1 MRIAGIIF
9 FLGSLCFAADYNGP
23 RPAKPDIPYLLH
35 ANNLVETEA
44 VEAKEEQGKKKEET
58 TYIIA
63 GDSSPVKTPMAEPIF
78 LMEVD
83 KLTAERL
90 ELYKL
95 DVKNGRREITI
106 NQKKRK
112 GPRQFRVL
120 VTRVADH
127 LYKVEAS
134 ESLENGEYS
143 LSPTDSNRAFCFQ
156 VY

>member
-1 MRIAGIIF
+1 MLLLA
-9 FLGSLCFAADYNGP
+9 SLSFGADYAGP
-23 RPAKPDIPYLLH
+23 RPPKADVPYLLH

-44 VEAKEEQGKKKEET
+44 VEAKEEPGKKDET
-58 TYIIA
+58 TYVIA
-63 GDSSPVKTPMAEPIF
+63 GASSPVKTPMAEPIF
-78 LMEVD
+78 LVETD
-83 KLTAERL
+83 KLNAERL
-90 ELYKL
+90 ELYRL

-120 VTRVADH
+120 VTRLADH

-143 LSPTDSNRAFCFQ
+143 LSPSDSNRAFCFQ

>member
-1 MRIAGIIF
+1 MRIAGTM
-9 FLGSLCFAADYNGP
+9 FLLASLCLGADYNGP
-23 RPAKPDIPYLLH
+23 RPPKADIPYLLH
-35 ANNLVETEA
+35 ANNLVETES
-44 VEAKEEQGKKKEET
+44 VEAKEEQTKKKDES
-58 TYIIA
+58 TYAIA

-78 LMEVD
+78 LIETD
-83 KLTAERL
+83 KLNPERL
-90 ELYKL
+90 ELYRL

-106 NQKKRK
+106 SQKKRK

-143 LSPTDSNRAFCFQ
+143 LSPSDSNHAFCFQ